1 MYARVAGVLVLAVG
15 LTGLAGCYESP
26 SVVIHEPGV
35 YKGTRDPLVAKLR
48 TPELQQQLRERFAL
62 VQPDR

>member
-1 MYARVAGVLVLAVG
+1 MYARVAGVLVLVVG
-15 LTGLAGCYESP
+15 LTGLAGCYESAD
-26 SVVIHEPGV
+26 VVIHEPGV